1 VLPRRLLRGVFWRV
15 AAVVEGEEWLMT
27 STAVPRSAARLRR
40 LDLRVVIGLALLLA
54 GVVGTV
60 GVVQRAGQRIPVLV
74 MARDV
79 PAGKVIGAQ
88 DLRVAEL
95 GLAPGVAALG
105 VRDRGR
111 VVGRVA
117 SVPLVAGQVLGPTAV
132 AEAPPLEAGQVL
144 MSVAVAPEHAAAGAL
159 RAGDQVAVVA
169 SSPPDQP
176 AARAAVLL
184 SPVPVLS
191 VVAPDPDAGGEGKLL
206 VGLAIPE
213 DQAPALAQAAHG
225 TVDLVLLARAERR

>member
-1 VLPRRLLRGVFWRV
+1 
-15 AAVVEGEEWLMT
+15 MT
-27 STAVPRSAARLRR
+27 STAAPRSAARVRR

-60 GVVQRAGQRIPVLV
+60 GVVQRAGQRTPVLV

-79 PAGKVIGAQ
+79 PAGQVIGVQ
-88 DLRVAEL
+88 DVRVAEL

-105 VRDRGR
+105 LRDRER
-111 VVGRVA
+111 VVGQVA
-117 SVPLVAGQVLGPTAV
+117 SAPLVVGQVLGPTAI
-132 AEAPPLEAGQVL
+132 AGAPPLEAGQVL
-144 MSVAVAPEHAAAGAL
+144 MSVAVAPEHATAGTL

-176 AARAAVLL
+176 TAGRAEVLL
-184 SPVPVLS
+184 SPVPV
-191 VVAPDPDAGGEGKLL
+191 VAVRAATEAAGGDGKLL
-206 VGLAIPE
+206 VSLAIPQE
-213 DQAPALAQAAHG
+213 QAPALAQAAHG